1 MAQPFAKLSKV
12 AKLRSYPA
20 SMRKLM
26 LEALFYLAWGR
37 IMKMRPFAKVS
48 PSLGD
53 YMQETSY
60 ESDRDAHREAVQ
72 ISKALHLVSPH
83 VFWETECL
91 VMAFAAMKMLERRK
105 LPSTL
110 YLGMRRD
117 AKGSNA
123 AHAWLRSGRFYLT
136 GAKEIEQ
143 YTVVG
148 RFAKQFN

>member
-1 MAQPFAKLSKV
+1 MLKTLRLDKLTKF
-12 AKLRSYPA
+12 RHYPA
-20 SMRKLM
+20 DMRRLM
-26 LEALFYLAWGR
+26 LEALWYLAWAR

-48 PSLGD
+48 KGLGD
-53 YMQETSY
+53 HMQETSY
-60 ESDRDAHREAVQ
+60 ETTREAHRQAVQ
-72 ISKALHLVSPH
+72 ISHALHRVSPY

-117 AKGSNA
+117 ERGSNA

-136 GAKEIEQ
+136 GANEMEQ